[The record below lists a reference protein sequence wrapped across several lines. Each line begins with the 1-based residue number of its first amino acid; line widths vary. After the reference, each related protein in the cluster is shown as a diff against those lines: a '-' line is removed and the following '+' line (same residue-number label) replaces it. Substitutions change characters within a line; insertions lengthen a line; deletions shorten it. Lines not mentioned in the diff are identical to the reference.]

1 MNIINKNKG
10 IIVGLVTV
18 FAAAFGLSYW
28 AVNNNNDNNQEPTE
42 QTVVNNPESED
53 LEEIIVIADKADFA
67 EKANEAAVAN
77 QVNAAVKLSEDSDD
91 LPVK

>member
-18 FAAAFGLSYW
+18 FVAAFGLSYW
-28 AVNNNNDNNQEPTE
+28 AVNNNNDNNQEATE

-53 LEEIIVIADKADFA
+53 LEGE
-67 EKANEAAVAN
+67 
-77 QVNAAVKLSEDSDD
+77 
-91 LPVK
+91 